1 MCYGNIIPRN
11 RWSSD
16 QVPCQDRIVKKTVD
30 FKGTKRVHI
39 KTQKSDFARRF
50 CTFQLTVRAENPQTM
65 PLIIIFKGKPS
76 DNDPSV
82 PKSGKLK
89 KELSQYDPRVIVL
102 WDKIAYL
109 KKEQAR
115 FWQDLW
121 LILAEGYQPNHL
133 AVCFVLVY
141 SKLLRICD
149 FCMNYYSK
157 ISKNR

>member
-1 MCYGNIIPRN
+1 MTFFSSRFTQLFFRPISFYTRIAVGTVLQNDRRDSWPQRLPKRMCYGNIIPRN

-89 KELSQYDPRVIVL
+89 KELSHTIHASLCYGINL
-102 WDKIAYL
+102 HI
-109 KKEQAR
+109 
-115 FWQDLW
+115 
-121 LILAEGYQPNHL
+121 
-133 AVCFVLVY
+133 
-141 SKLLRICD
+141 
-149 FCMNYYSK
+149 
-157 ISKNR
+157 